1 MKNRLII
8 VISTLMVVVIAA
20 LLLFKDNHKSFDDS
34 QDVYETGQSDNS
46 DSVYNVTPIE
56 REYEEGELEEIE
68 ENHSNIKRDDE
79 VILGNDKY
87 IDTTNNSTSFTLTE
101 GSVVTQNVID
111 YLVANGYTSGT
122 ISSEVNGP
130 MLLDGTEEFYTDVLM
145 FIQEQYPDFSDE
157 FYFNFTTSDM
167 SESFYLIE
175 LYGEVIRVDFEF

>member
-1 MKNRLII
+1 MKNRLIVI
-8 VISTLMVVVIAA
+8 ISTLIIVVIATLF
-20 LLLFKDNHKSFDDS
+20 LLKDNHKQFDES
-34 QDVYETGQSDNS
+34 QNPYETGQLDDK
-46 DSVYNVTPIE
+46 DSTHDVTPIE

-68 ENHSNIKRDDE
+68 DRHSNIKRDDE
-79 VILGNDKY
+79 VVSGNDKY
-87 IDTTNNSTSFTLTE
+87 INSTNNTTSFTLTE
-101 GSVVTQNVID
+101 GSVVTQNVVN
-111 YLVANGYTSGT
+111 YLMDNGYTNGT